1 MLLMGTKFCSEEL
14 NNALK
19 ITSDDRKCYRRKR
32 LCNILPPT
40 FRENSNGSKNK
51 GKHKNEGKY

>member
-1 MLLMGTKFCSEEL
+1 MIEGAIEV
-14 NNALK
+14 
-19 ITSDDRKCYRRKR
+19 
-32 LCNILPPT
+32 LCKILPLT